1 MNFEIHCVC
10 NLKNKTVIILMGS
23 LESDYLTVPGQCFAC
38 ISFVGPDQP
47 QKNEKLGMKIR
58 GCFATRDEAASHAK
72 RLQKED
78 ALVDI
83 YVVDMYKW
91 LLIPPDR
98 DQIEDVHYQN
108 EKLEEIMTKYRAN
121 QSAAA
126 SMFEKRKRDMM
137 AKPIDGSETP
147 YIEPGDE
154 NSKFY
159 NKPDVPPI
167 PHPADLLDDLK
178 KEFPEASMEELVAKA
193 DIRVAAEVLK
203 RKAAAEAEEKE
214 AADRAAATREPIIEE
229 EEVPDAA

>member
-1 MNFEIHCVC
+1 
-10 NLKNKTVIILMGS
+10 MGT
-23 LESDYLTVPGQCFAC
+23 LEQDYLTVPGQLYAC

-78 ALVDI
+78 AIVDI

-98 DQIEDVHYQN
+98 EQISDVHYQN
-108 EKLEEIMTKYRAN
+108 EKLEEIMTKYREN

-126 SMFEKRKRDMM
+126 AMFEKRKRDMI
-137 AKPIDGSETP
+137 AKPIPGPYP
-147 YIEPGDE
+147 YIDPSDE

-159 NKPDVPPI
+159 TKPDVPPI
-167 PHPADLLDDLK
+167 PHPAEIVEELR
-178 KEFPEASMEELVAKA
+178 KEFPDKTVAELVAMA
-193 DIRVAAEVLK
+193 DERVNK
-203 RKAAAEAEEKE
+203 
-214 AADRAAATREPIIEE
+214 IIEE
-229 EEVPDAA
+229 RRLPAVQIDSIAEGDETPAQESSEGAPADDDVPDQAAA